1 MKRVGSSL
9 AMMGLMLPAAAQ
21 AVPLA
26 DFIDTSFVGGGAM
39 LFVAGLVMLFLP
51 RFFRW
56 GVTTL
61 LLADGL
67 FILRILWRKEVTDYL
82 QNQTGYGPFIEEMS
96 RDASRF
102 YTLVGV
108 AACLLAILVLRFIF
122 HALFG
127 QPALP
132 ARAEKD
138 PKTGKWRHPVAAQPK
153 GHPRVR
159 PQQQL
164 DADEDETEVYQSV
177 ASRPASG
184 SKRGNRFRVHDYLEQ
199 LERQQQYREHN
210 Q

>member
-1 MKRVGSSL
+1 MKRVGSAL
-9 AMMGLMLPAAAQ
+9 AMMGLLSPAAAQ

-56 GVTTL
+56 GVMTL

-67 FILRILWRKEVTDYL
+67 FILRILWRREVLDYL

-108 AACLLAILVLRFIF
+108 AACLLALIVLRFII

-127 QPALP
+127 QPALT
-132 ARAEKD
+132 ARVEKD

-153 GHPRVR
+153 GHHRVR

-164 DADEDETEVYQSV
+164 DDNESDDYQPV
-177 ASRPASG
+177 AHRPASG

>member
-1 MKRVGSSL
+1 MKRVGSAL
-9 AMMGLMLPAAAQ
+9 AMMGLLSPAAAQ

-56 GVTTL
+56 GVMTL

-67 FILRILWRKEVTDYL
+67 FILRILWRREVLDYL

-108 AACLLAILVLRFIF
+108 APAC
-122 HALFG
+122 
-127 QPALP
+127 
-132 ARAEKD
+132 
-138 PKTGKWRHPVAAQPK
+138 WR
-153 GHPRVR
+153 
-159 PQQQL
+159 
-164 DADEDETEVYQSV
+164 
-177 ASRPASG
+177 
-184 SKRGNRFRVHDYLEQ
+184 
-199 LERQQQYREHN
+199 
-210 Q
+210 

>member
-9 AMMGLMLPAAAQ
+9 AVMGLMAPAAAQ

-39 LFVAGLVMLFLP
+39 LFLAGLVMLFLP
-51 RFFRW
+51 RCFRW

-67 FILRILWRKEVTDYL
+67 FILRILWRREVTDFL
-82 QNQTGYGPFIEEMS
+82 QNRTGYAPFIEEMS

-108 AACLLAILVLRFIF
+108 AAVLLAITLLRFVC

-127 QPALP
+127 QPVLSG
-132 ARAEKD
+132 RAEKD

-159 PQQQL
+159 PREQL
-164 DADEDETEVYQSV
+164 GDEQETDFYQPV
-177 ASRPASG
+177 APRPASG
-184 SKRGNRFRVHDYLEQ
+184 GKRGNRFRVHDYLEQ
-199 LERQQQYREHN
+199 LERQQQYGEHK

>member
-1 MKRVGSSL
+1 MKRVGSAL
-9 AMMGLMLPAAAQ
+9 AMMGLLSPAAAQ

-56 GVTTL
+56 GVMTL

-67 FILRILWRKEVTDYL
+67 FILRILWRREVLDYL

-108 AACLLAILVLRFIF
+108 AACLLALIVLRFII

-127 QPALP
+127 QPALT
-132 ARAEKD
+132 ARVEKD

-153 GHPRVR
+153 GHHRVR

-164 DADEDETEVYQSV
+164 DDDESDDYQPV
-177 ASRPASG
+177 AHQPASG